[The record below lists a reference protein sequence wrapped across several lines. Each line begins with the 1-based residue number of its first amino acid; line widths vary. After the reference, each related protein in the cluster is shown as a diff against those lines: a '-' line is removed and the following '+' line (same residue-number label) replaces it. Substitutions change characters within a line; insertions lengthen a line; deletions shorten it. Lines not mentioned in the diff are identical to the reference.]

1 MTFVYRQ
8 RSRTDLF
15 MLGFYHKR
23 NHQRFFSATSWQTG
37 LIPCALH
44 TCEQVFTHLTYIGFP
59 ENETVELRKW
69 VDDVQLY
76 VCRGPS
82 TPTEECITYV
92 KIRLFAPL
100 NDCNFPVKL
109 LRNKTPTGPVSSGPR
124 LS

>member
-23 NHQRFFSATSWQTG
+23 NQQRFFSATSWQTG

-69 VDDVQLY
+69 VDDVQFY
-76 VCRGPS
+76 ICRGSS
-82 TPTEECITYV
+82 TP
-92 KIRLFAPL
+92 FAIWKAGHFSPRT
-100 NDCNFPVKL
+100 CVL
-109 LRNKTPTGPVSSGPR
+109 LRVVKGTVLSFDPQSSVAGG
-124 LS
+124 L